1 MNMKL
6 NISAK
11 ELLALYNILYERY
24 EAYHEY
30 AKHFEDGD
38 PRAATDEQLKQ
49 LYGRVKAILVASLSN
64 KMVEPLDSWLE
75 GQRRKVDE
83 LKSQNEKVK
92 QEART
97 LADEKQEDGPIILSA
112 EDDEVLPDSY
122 PRKRPPP
129 PTMPRGGKY
138 HGHRR

>member
-11 ELLALYNILYERY
+11 ELLALYNVLYERF
-24 EAYHEY
+24 EAYSDC
-30 AKHFEDGD
+30 AKHYEEGD

-49 LYGRVKAILVASLSN
+49 LYGRVKAIVVASLGN

-83 LKSQNEKVK
+83 LKTKNEKVK
-92 QEART
+92 QDALE
-97 LADEKQEDGPIILSA
+97 LADTKQDGPVILSA
-112 EDDEVLPDSY
+112 EDDEVLPDTY

-129 PTMPRGGKY
+129 PQMPRPGKHY
-138 HGHRR
+138 GHRR